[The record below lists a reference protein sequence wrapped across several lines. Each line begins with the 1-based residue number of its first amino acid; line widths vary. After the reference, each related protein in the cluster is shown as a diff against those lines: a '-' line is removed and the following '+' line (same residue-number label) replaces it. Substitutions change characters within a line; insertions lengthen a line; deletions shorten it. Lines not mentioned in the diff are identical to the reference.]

1 MSNILAHSFI
11 YAIICIFNYRCCD
24 IFYAFFLQIIHC
36 YFWQNLNREYL
47 LLLLTSCLMFFLLFI
62 YFVTETERKIHFI
75 FKKGVHII
83 ILPAPFLIFIFDEKV
98 FIIDFV
104 NALNNK
110 QKWVCQNY
118 VLIAEWS
125 LHKAVMLLKLS
136 VYIKNQRWFAFIRRQ
151 VLCCMSV
158 ASQQPRNALFSFLMG
173 SHLHCAWGLSW
184 SLTVCLEVASLVCI
198 SSCYL
203 AKCQKFC
210 WMCLGIYFG
219 RSAFPEPM
227 RPIWWRWTLSS
238 QHPVL
243 SQKFMISAFIPNLYL
258 VYWCFHCLVYNSHFL
273 LSNQSSYIVFG
284 MFLPLQISGIE
295 LYETTSSHTSLS
307 AFPFPDI
314 PQ

>member
-118 VLIAEWS
+118 VLIAKWS
-125 LHKAVMLLKLS
+125 LHKAMMLLKLS
-136 VYIKNQRWFAFIRRQ
+136 VYIKNQRWFALSGGKFF
-151 VLCCMSV
+151 V
-158 ASQQPRNALFSFLMG
+158 ACQSPHSSPGSPLF
-173 SHLHCAWGLSW
+173 
-184 SLTVCLEVASLVCI
+184 
-198 SSCYL
+198 
-203 AKCQKFC
+203 
-210 WMCLGIYFG
+210 
-219 RSAFPEPM
+219 
-227 RPIWWRWTLSS
+227 
-238 QHPVL
+238 
-243 SQKFMISAFIPNLYL
+243 
-258 VYWCFHCLVYNSHFL
+258 
-273 LSNQSSYIVFG
+273 
-284 MFLPLQISGIE
+284 MFFNGV
-295 LYETTSSHTSLS
+295 TSSLCLRS
-307 AFPFPDI
+307 
-314 PQ
+314 

>member
-1 MSNILAHSFI
+1 MSVSELCVNSWMEPAQSSDASQTKCLYKKSEV
-11 YAIICIFNYRCCD
+11 ICIHQE
-24 IFYAFFLQIIHC
+24 ASS
-36 YFWQNLNREYL
+36 L
-47 LLLLTSCLMFFLLFI
+47 LHVSRLTAAQEAHYSC
-62 YFVTETERKIHFI
+62 
-75 FKKGVHII
+75 
-83 ILPAPFLIFIFDEKV
+83 
-98 FIIDFV
+98 
-104 NALNNK
+104 
-110 QKWVCQNY
+110 
-118 VLIAEWS
+118 
-125 LHKAVMLLKLS
+125 
-136 VYIKNQRWFAFIRRQ
+136 
-151 VLCCMSV
+151 
-158 ASQQPRNALFSFLMG
+158 FLMG

-198 SSCYL
+198 FSCCCL